1 MMVAGLVTDPVAA
14 TVTAAVDDE
23 PQVSVGVIYRPVVS
37 KTSAVRGCV
46 PPVLKVKEVSE
57 LVALRTAML
66 ATGQVRYDA
75 PTLFT
80 PETLAKT
87 VVAPGVPAV
96 STPLVSAVMT
106 FAVPLQVAVP
116 LLRVAVVG
124 GVVPP
129 DPAAVTVRWV
139 PLAIVFPLVK
149 ATVAVAPVTPLK
161 LVRLQ
166 VWPDEPLIVPPEE

>member
-1 MMVAGLVTDPVAA
+1 MVAGLVTDPVAA

-87 VVAPGVPAV
+87 VVAPDV
-96 STPLVSAVMT
+96 
-106 FAVPLQVAVP
+106 
-116 LLRVAVVG
+116 RR
-124 GVVPP
+124 
-129 DPAAVTVRWV
+129 PAAGGC
-139 PLAIVFPLVK
+139 AIAQGGRSGWCSSPRSRRRDGQMGS
-149 ATVAVAPVTPLK
+149 AGNRIPTRQSHSCRGASHAVETS
-161 LVRLQ
+161 
-166 VWPDEPLIVPPEE
+166 